1 MIFEFAALFWPS
13 GQAECIDKILGGCT
27 PLEKYILRN
36 ILWTIIDVMMFIEVT
51 VIHFIREVLGEMEM
65 EVQKIDLRGT
75 K

>member
-1 MIFEFAALFWPS
+1 MTSAVV
-13 GQAECIDKILGGCT
+13 QASPQAKIRS
-27 PLEKYILRN
+27 EKYILRN